1 MNQYKKILITGASTG
16 LGKQLALEFAKR
28 DQSEIWLIARSV
40 DKLEEVVSEIKELG
54 GKGHAVPC
62 DVTKLDELEAA
73 CEKIWTESGGVDL
86 VVANAGW
93 SGNMRYPG
101 DKNWSIARTVVDLN
115 LRGSILTL
123 EFFVQKMIQR
133 GMNGHLVGVSSVAG
147 FRGLPKSTV
156 YSATKAGLITYLE
169 ALRISVGSYGIFVT
183 DIRPGFV
190 KTPLTDA
197 NHFPM
202 PFILELEDAGNRMY
216 GAIIAK
222 RKRFTFPKRMALT
235 GWVLKHTPNFLFD
248 WMGAKAAQPFNK
260 GSFDGAS

>member
-1 MNQYKKILITGASTG
+1 MNHYQKIVITGASTG
-16 LGKQLALEFAKR
+16 LGKQLALEFARR
-28 DQSEIWLIARSV
+28 DKAEIWLIARSQEKLDTAV
-40 DKLEEVVSEIKELG
+40 DEITQLG
-54 GKGHAVPC
+54 GIGHPISC

-73 CEKIWTESGGVDL
+73 CEKVWTESGGVDL

-101 DKNWSIARTVVDLN
+101 EKNWSVAKTVVNLN
-115 LRGSILTL
+115 LRGAILTL
-123 EFFVQKMIQR
+123 EYFAQKMIQAEVK
-133 GMNGHLVGVSSVAG
+133 GHLVGVSSVAG

-169 ALRISVGSYGIFVT
+169 ALRISVIGYGISVT

-190 KTPLTDA
+190 KTPLTDN

-202 PFILELEDAGNRMY
+202 PFILELEDAGDRMY
-216 GAIIAK
+216 HAIVSK

-235 GWVLKHTPNFLFD
+235 GWVLRHTPNFLFD
-248 WMGAKAAQPFNK
+248 WIGAKAAQPFNK
-260 GSFDGAS
+260 GKFER

>member
-1 MNQYKKILITGASTG
+1 MSHYKKIVITGASTG
-16 LGKQLALEFAKR
+16 LGKQLAMEFAKR
-28 DQSEIWLIARSV
+28 DHAEIWLIARSQ
-40 DKLEEVVSEIKELG
+40 DKLDAVVGEIASWG
-54 GKGHAVPC
+54 GIGHAIPC
-62 DVTKLDELEAA
+62 DVTQLDDLEIA

-101 DKNWSIARTVVDLN
+101 EKNWSIARTVVDLN

-123 EFFVQKMIQR
+123 EYFAQKMI
-133 GMNGHLVGVSSVAG
+133 GEEIKGHLVGVSSVAG

-156 YSATKAGLITYLE
+156 YSATKAGLISYLE
-169 ALRISVGSYGIFVT
+169 ALRISVSAYGILVT

-216 GAIIAK
+216 RAIINQ
-222 RKRFTFPKRMALT
+222 RKRFTFPKRMAFVGTILRN
-235 GWVLKHTPNFLFD
+235 LPNFLFD
-248 WMGAKAAQPFNK
+248 WIGAKAAQPFNK
-260 GSFDGAS
+260 GKFGG